1 MAELEM
7 LGRVPLLQLS
17 DVADHRQP
25 AARHLRQ
32 SLISGYTQLVSF
44 VIRTTNGASVRQRW
58 RIGGASLA
66 TALRFSERTRHHRP
80 PHMNGRPNSA
90 ASVACVWMAQLDT
103 PVGPEVA
110 HSTAGE

>member
-1 MAELEM
+1 MAEPEM

-44 VIRTTNGASVRQRW
+44 VIAS
-58 RIGGASLA
+58 
-66 TALRFSERTRHHRP
+66 
-80 PHMNGRPNSA
+80 SA
-90 ASVACVWMAQLDT
+90 ATHEREAEQCSQRCVRMDGT
-103 PVGPEVA
+103 VG
-110 HSTAGE
+110 